1 MHMPSITADY
11 LAVLALAC
19 AALALWMTWLWRGS
33 HGTFNGGILLSAGF
47 MTGCAL
53 PLLPWA
59 ELATEAS
66 DQVVAGLHL
75 LEVAYVILTL

>member
-33 HGTFNGGILLSAGF
+33 HRTFNGRILLSAGLL
-47 MTGCAL
+47 TGRAL

-59 ELATEAS
+59 GIATEAPGEG
-66 DQVVAGLHL
+66 VAGLHL
-75 LEVAYVILTL
+75 FEVAHRNFTM